1 MSPFNFD
8 NQRTHQPW
16 ERHCL
21 TTCCD
26 LFYKHRPSLFVA
38 QAVVIKTITVE
49 RGEFT
54 MCVYFRSS
62 CRTQPYQPKESTKRL
77 VIPPFKKHL

>member
-16 ERHCL
+16 ERRCL
-21 TTCCD
+21 TTCFE
-26 LFYKHRPSLFVA
+26 LFHKRRLSLSVA

-49 RGEFT
+49 RGDL
-54 MCVYFRSS
+54 YPSG
-62 CRTQPYQPKESTKRL
+62 L
-77 VIPPFKKHL
+77 

>member
-16 ERHCL
+16 ERRCL

-26 LFYKHRPSLFVA
+26 LFYKRRPSLSVA
-38 QAVVIKTITVE
+38 QAVVIKTIAVE
-49 RGEFT
+49 RGEFIP
-54 MCVYFRSS
+54 FRFI
-62 CRTQPYQPKESTKRL
+62 KRYNL
-77 VIPPFKKHL
+77 VVIN